1 MDNTLKDVG
10 QHHGTGLYT
19 YCGDGHYEATF
30 ESDGSVKITT
40 VFDVSQ
46 SRPVVT
52 LSPERWDRLVAWV
65 EWQRKDKA
73 A

>member
-1 MDNTLKDVG
+1 MENALNDVG

-19 YCGDGHYEATF
+19 YSGDGHYEAIF
-30 ESDGSVKITT
+30 ESDGSIRITT
-40 VFDVSQ
+40 VFDVGP

-52 LSPERWDRLVAWV
+52 LSPDQWDRLVAWV
-65 EWQRKDKA
+65 EWRRKDKA